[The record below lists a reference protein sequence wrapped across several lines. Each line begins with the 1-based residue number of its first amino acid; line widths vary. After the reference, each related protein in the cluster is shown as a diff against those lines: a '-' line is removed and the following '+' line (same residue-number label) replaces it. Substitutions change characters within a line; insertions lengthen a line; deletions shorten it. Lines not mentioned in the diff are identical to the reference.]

1 MRSIA
6 GLFFAAAAVS
16 AQYTGFNLDN
26 IDKSVSPCTNF
37 FQYACGTWIKNNP
50 IPADRSRWSRFEQ
63 LNERNQILLRDIL
76 QTSAAK
82 QGGSQIDQQIGDYY
96 SGCMDEKGIE
106 AKGIAPLK
114 PEFDRIAAI
123 KDKSELA
130 EVVARSHALGL
141 TSLFNFYARADYK
154 NSKLMIAW
162 VDQGGLSL
170 PDRDYYFRADPK
182 SVEIREKYVAHL
194 GKMFGLLGYSA
205 DKASSAAKTIMTLET
220 ALAKGSQD
228 RVARRNANNLNHPDT
243 LKGLASMTPS
253 FNWTR
258 YFEAMKTAKFE
269 NLNIASPDFF
279 KSLETTIKDAS
290 LDDIKT
296 YLTWHILHAQVS
308 TLPAAFVAEN
318 FDFFSRTL
326 TGTKEQLPRWKRCVA
341 AVDNDLGEALG
352 RKYVEV
358 AFAGDSKERMLKMVK
373 GLEAAMETDIRQI
386 DWMTPDTKQ
395 RALEKLHAIADKIGY
410 PDKWRDYSSVKVS
423 RSDAFGNKLRAD
435 EFENRRNLDKIGK
448 APDPKEWSMTPP
460 TVNAYYS
467 PQQNNINFP
476 AGILQPPFF
485 DNKLDDAVNYGGIGA
500 VIGHEMT
507 HGFDDSGRRFDGQ
520 GNLHD
525 WWTEKDAKE
534 FEQRADCI
542 DKQYSG
548 YIATGDV
555 HLNGKLTLGE
565 NVADNGGVRIAL
577 MAFMES
583 IANKRLTNI
592 DGFTPEQRFFL
603 GYGQIWC
610 SHMTPE
616 AARFRAQTDPHSSG
630 EYRVNGVLSNMP
642 EFQQAFGCKIGQP
655 MVRGEGA
662 CRVW

>member
-1 MRSIA
+1 
-6 GLFFAAAAVS
+6 
-16 AQYTGFNLDN
+16 
-26 IDKSVSPCTNF
+26 
-37 FQYACGTWIKNNP
+37 
-50 IPADRSRWSRFEQ
+50 
-63 LNERNQILLRDIL
+63 
-76 QTSAAK
+76 
-82 QGGSQIDQQIGDYY
+82 
-96 SGCMDEKGIE
+96 
-106 AKGIAPLK
+106 
-114 PEFDRIAAI
+114 
-123 KDKSELA
+123 
-130 EVVARSHALGL
+130 
-141 TSLFNFYARADYK
+141 
-154 NSKLMIAW
+154 
-162 VDQGGLSL
+162 
-170 PDRDYYFRADPK
+170 
-182 SVEIREKYVAHL
+182 
-194 GKMFGLLGYSA
+194 MFGLLGYSTE
-205 DKASSAAKTIMTLET
+205 KASAAAKTIMRLES

-243 LKGLASMTPS
+243 VKGRASITPS

-258 YFEAMKTAKFE
+258 YFEAIKAAKFE
-269 NLNIASPDFF
+269 NVNIASPEFF
-279 KSLETTIKDAS
+279 KTLEATIHGSS

-296 YLTWHILHAQVS
+296 YLTWHILHANVS
-308 TLPAAFVAEN
+308 TLPAAFVAAN

-326 TGTKEQLPRWKRCVA
+326 VGTKEQQPRWKRCVA

-352 RKYVEV
+352 LEYVEL

-373 GLEAAMETDIRQI
+373 GLEASMENDIRQI
-386 DWMTPDTKQ
+386 DWMTPETKT
-395 RALEKLHAIADKIGY
+395 RALEKLHTITDKIGY
-410 PDKWRDYSSVKVS
+410 PDKWRDYSSVKIS

-435 EFENRRNLDKIGK
+435 EFENRRNLDKIAK

-534 FEQRADCI
+534 FEERAECI

-583 IANKRLTNI
+583 IANKRLTKI

-630 EYRVNGVLSNMP
+630 QYRVNGVLSNMP
-642 EFQQAFGCKIGQP
+642 EFQQAFGCKVGQP